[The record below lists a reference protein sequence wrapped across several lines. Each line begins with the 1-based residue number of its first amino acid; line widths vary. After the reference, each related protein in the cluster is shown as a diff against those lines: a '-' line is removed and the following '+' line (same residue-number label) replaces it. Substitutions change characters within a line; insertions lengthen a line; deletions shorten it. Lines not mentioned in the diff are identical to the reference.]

1 LLKILL
7 LHCFQQWLQ
16 HFCIGV
22 DGWMILLA
30 EFMVRWKQKV
40 PVVVSDGL
48 DTCWYDIDGAKG
60 WKVYGSNYVTINL
73 TMVTMILFIVSL
85 HTKTQQ
91 KVMTIY

>member
-1 LLKILL
+1 
-7 LHCFQQWLQ
+7 
-16 HFCIGV
+16 
-22 DGWMILLA
+22 MILLA

-73 TMVTMILFIVSL
+73 TMVTMILFSESSYQNTTEGEDNILNV
-85 HTKTQQ
+85 
-91 KVMTIY
+91 